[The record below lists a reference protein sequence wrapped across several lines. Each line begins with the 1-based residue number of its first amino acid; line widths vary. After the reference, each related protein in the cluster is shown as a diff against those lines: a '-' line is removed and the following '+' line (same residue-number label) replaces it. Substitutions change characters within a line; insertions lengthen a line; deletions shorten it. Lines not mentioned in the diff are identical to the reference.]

1 MPKNCD
7 VILHLAGQSS
17 GERSFES
24 PQADLNKN
32 TMSTLNLISYG
43 INNKAKRIVFASSM
57 SVYGD
62 HKKKLKE
69 GFRLSPKSCYGIS
82 KLTSENYLKLFS
94 KKIPF
99 VSLRMFNVYGP
110 GQNLSDLKQGMVSI
124 YLAQAQKENKILVK
138 GSLNRVR
145 DFIYID
151 DVVEVWK
158 KAIYKKNILNK
169 SFNLGTGI
177 PTSVKKITSLIL
189 KNFNNCKIINTI
201 GTPGDQSYVC
211 ANNKILKK
219 YFNYKKFISI
229 EEGLKRFLYE
239 I

>member
-1 MPKNCD
+1 
-7 VILHLAGQSS
+7 
-17 GERSFES
+17 
-24 PQADLNKN
+24 
-32 TMSTLNLISYG
+32 
-43 INNKAKRIVFASSM
+43 
-57 SVYGD
+57 
-62 HKKKLKE
+62 
-69 GFRLSPKSCYGIS
+69 
-82 KLTSENYLKLFS
+82 
-94 KKIPF
+94 
-99 VSLRMFNVYGP
+99 MFNVYGP

-211 ANNKILKK
+211 ANNKILKNILITK
-219 YFNYKKFISI
+219 NLSVLKKD
-229 EEGLKRFLYE
+229 
-239 I
+239 